1 VPHFAIRLITG
12 RRTKYLVLA
21 FWIAIIVVVA
31 PLASRLSG
39 AENNETKSW
48 LPAKAE
54 STKVLELERLFQ
66 SKNLMEA
73 VVVYERPS
81 GLTEADRS
89 KVVADVSR
97 LAAVGHLD
105 GTVEG
110 PQISADGKAAVTVLP
125 LDLGSDGFR
134 RSGVAVDRITQIA
147 RGQTGLEAYV
157 TGPAGYAATSSKA
170 FGGIDSTLLFGTIL
184 IVVLILLITYRSPT
198 LWLLPI
204 ASSGVALL
212 TSQAAIYELA
222 RRAGLTVN
230 AMSVGI
236 LTVLV
241 FGAGTDYAL
250 LLVARYREEL
260 RRNEDR
266 HVAMRVAL
274 SRASSAIVASASTV
288 ILGLL
293 CLVLAE
299 TNSTKGLGPVAAI
312 GVGVALITMLT
323 LLPVLLM
330 TAGRRVFWPFRP
342 QYGSGEPTKSGPWA
356 RMGRSI
362 GRHPRPVWIATAL
375 LLAAMALAATTF
387 HANGLTN
394 GQSYRG
400 HPDAVTGEAVLGT
413 HFPAGVGAPVVVMSK
428 ADSASQVRQI
438 LARTPGIAS
447 VTPAVTR
454 DGEAFMQG
462 TMTPAPD
469 SQAAF
474 DLIDHVRRELRAV
487 PGAGAIVGG
496 GTAVSLDVERAAA
509 RDRNLIIPIV
519 LLVVFV
525 ILIILLR
532 ALIAPL
538 VLMGTVVLSLLA
550 TLGVSSLIFTHVFGF
565 AGAESALPLYIFV
578 FLVALGIDYNI
589 FLMTRVREESKRSGT
604 LFGAIEGLAATGGVI
619 TSAGF
624 VLAGTFAVLATLPLT
639 TFTEIGFAVA
649 FGVLLDTIVV
659 RSVLVTALNLE
670 LGDRVWWPSGLSR
683 REVTVTPVSSNES
696 LEAAAQPRS

>member
-1 VPHFAIRLITG
+1 MITG

-21 FWIAIIVVVA
+21 FWIAIIAVAA
-31 PLASRLSG
+31 PLASHLSG

-48 LPAKAE
+48 LPASAE
-54 STKVLELERLFQ
+54 STKVLELERQFQ

-73 VVVYERPS
+73 VVVYERPG
-81 GLTEADRS
+81 GLTAADLS
-89 KVVADVSR
+89 KIAADTPR
-97 LAAVGHLD
+97 LAAVGHMD
-105 GTVEG
+105 GKVRG
-110 PQISADGKAAVTVLP
+110 PEFSADGSAAVTLLP
-125 LDLGSDGFR
+125 LDLGTDGFR
-134 RSGVAVDRITQIA
+134 RSGAAVARMTDIA
-147 RGQTGLEAYV
+147 RGKAGLESYV
-157 TGPAGYAATSSKA
+157 TGPAGYAAASSKA
-170 FGGIDSTLLFGTIL
+170 FGGIDSTLLVGTIL
-184 IVVLILLITYRSPT
+184 IVVLILLVTYRSPT

-212 TSQAAIYELA
+212 AAQAVIYELA
-222 RRAGLTVN
+222 RHAGLTVN

-266 HVAMRVAL
+266 HAAMRVAL
-274 SRASSAIVASASTV
+274 TRASPAVIASAGTV

-342 QYGSGEPTKSGPWA
+342 QYGSPEPTKSGPWA
-356 RMGRSI
+356 RMGRAI
-362 GRHPRPVWIATAL
+362 GRNPRPVWIVTAL
-375 LLAAMALAATTF
+375 LLAAMALGATTF

-394 GQSYRG
+394 AQSYRG
-400 HPDAVTGEAVLGT
+400 HPDAVAGEAVLAA
-413 HFPAGVGAPVVVMSK
+413 HFPAGVGAPLVVMSK
-428 ADSASQVRQI
+428 AAPASEVRRI
-438 LARTPGIAS
+438 LAETPGIAA
-447 VTPAVTR
+447 VTPAVIR
-454 DGEAFMQG
+454 QGEAFMQA
-462 TMTPAPD
+462 TLTPAPD

-474 DLIDHVRRELRAV
+474 DLVDHLRSEYQSV
-487 PGAGAIVGG
+487 PKADALVGG
-496 GTAVSLDVERAAA
+496 GTAVNLDVERAAA
-509 RDRNLIIPIV
+509 HDRNLIIPIV

-525 ILIILLR
+525 ILIVLLR
-532 ALIAPL
+532 SLIAPL
-538 VLMGTVVLSLLA
+538 MLMGTVVLSLLA
-550 TLGVSSLIFTHVFGF
+550 TLGVSSLVFAHLFGF
-565 AGAESALPLYIFV
+565 AGADAALPLYIFV

-589 FLMTRVREESKRSGT
+589 FLMTRVREESKHSGT

-649 FGVLLDTIVV
+649 FGVLLDTIIV

-670 LGDRVWWPSGLSR
+670 LGDRVWWPSSLSR
-683 REVTVTPVSSNES
+683 REVRVSGIPSEGP
-696 LEAAAQPRS
+696 LEPAGRTGS